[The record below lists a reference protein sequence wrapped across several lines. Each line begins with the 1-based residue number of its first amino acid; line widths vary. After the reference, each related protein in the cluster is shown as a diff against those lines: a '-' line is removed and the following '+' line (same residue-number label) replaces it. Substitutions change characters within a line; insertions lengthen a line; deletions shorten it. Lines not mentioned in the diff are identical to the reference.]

1 MNNGLIYVAYQTSED
16 SYARTLEEAMLGK
29 YFGFDISQ
37 KLKRSDWCTKKKNS
51 KLQFSIPR
59 NRQDEDDSE
68 FSLRDIL
75 KSSAGTK
82 TDFMYSVIMNNL
94 LNKMEPNYI
103 SEGLEWLMK

>member
-1 MNNGLIYVAYQTSED
+1 M
-16 SYARTLEEAMLGK
+16 
-29 YFGFDISQ
+29 
-37 KLKRSDWCTKKKNS
+37 KKKS
-51 KLQFSIPR
+51 FLAEKTGIWFQER
-59 NRQDEDDSE
+59 WKRQNFEDDSE